1 VAALPVP
8 TSAVTGYRWP
18 GNHDVRVAWD
28 CSLEPRAFH
37 CRVASVVARACVCL
51 CLCVHTDVTCNNIAA
66 AQRQLVISIQRPG
79 RRRPL
84 IGQLAPP
91 VTYTHTHS
99 HTHSRPVDLAQLASC
114 ARGTR
119 SSNPRG
125 LSSLNTPPPRGSL
138 PAAYVRVTGTID
150 SSRLSPALIVV
161 SRIVST
167 SLL

>member
-1 VAALPVP
+1 MGLFTRAAGL
-8 TSAVTGYRWP
+8 
-18 GNHDVRVAWD
+18 
-28 CSLEPRAFH
+28 H

-51 CLCVHTDVTCNNIAA
+51 CLCTHTDVTCNDIAA

-79 RRRPL
+79 RFGPL

-91 VTYTHTHS
+91 VTYTHTH
-99 HTHSRPVDLAQLASC
+99 THSHGPSTSPQLAPC

-125 LSSLNTPPPRGSL
+125 LSALNTRPQRGSL
-138 PAAYVRVTGTID
+138 PAAYVRVTGTIH
-150 SSRLSPALIVV
+150 SSRLSPLLIVA